1 MKAEDGLREKI
12 FKSSL
17 PPQTTK
23 TCDEFS
29 NCGARAGEIFLNTSC
44 LCANSQ

>member
-1 MKAEDGLREKI
+1 MKEEGGLRVKF

-17 PPQTTK
+17 PPQTIK
-23 TCDEFS
+23 TCDKFS
-29 NCGARAGEIFLNTSC
+29 NCGVRAGEIFLNTSS